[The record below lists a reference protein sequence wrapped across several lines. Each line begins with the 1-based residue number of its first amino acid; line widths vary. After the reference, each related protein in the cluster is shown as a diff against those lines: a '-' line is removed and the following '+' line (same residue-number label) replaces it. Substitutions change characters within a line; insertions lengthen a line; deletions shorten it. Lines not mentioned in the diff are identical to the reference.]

1 MTRLAKGGYCGI
13 LERLSDGDRREM
25 TRPSSNTGE
34 RLRSLSGELSGAL
47 GDLGT
52 FLPYVIAITGAGVL
66 APTPVFVG
74 FAAGYALVALVYRA
88 PIAVQP
94 MKAVGALI
102 IAGSLT
108 APETAWTGAIIGALL
123 LVFSAS
129 AQLGQM
135 ARAIPQSV
143 VTGLQVGLGLM
154 LGMVA
159 VGLMAAQW
167 ALAIPALAVLA
178 LSLIWGRGPWA
189 LIVVGAA
196 VLLVPAS
203 DPILITEVPDA
214 NISIRALLSGI
225 AAQLPLTLLN
235 AVVVAAAVTRSLYP
249 SRASLVSQ
257 RKLAA
262 TSGALNLFLVP
273 FGALPM
279 CHGAGGIAAHH
290 RFGARGI
297 GSPMIMAVLCV
308 AAALAGRDVIGW
320 LTMIPMPVVGALLAY
335 AAADLVLS
343 RRMFDARADCRPV
356 IGAAAIM
363 TVALGAGAG
372 LIAGLAAEAV
382 RVQIRRRRQVMDTHR

>member
-1 MTRLAKGGYCGI
+1 MAR
-13 LERLSDGDRREM
+13 
-25 TRPSSNTGE
+25 SSLYISE

-66 APTPVFVG
+66 APTPVFLG
-74 FAAGYALVALVYRA
+74 FAAGYALVALVYKA

-94 MKAVGALI
+94 MKAVGALV

-108 APETAWTGAIIGALL
+108 APEIAWTGATIGAFLL
-123 LVFSAS
+123 MFSAS
-129 AQLGQM
+129 ARLDKV

-167 ALAIPALAVLA
+167 VLAIPALAVLA

-189 LIVVGAA
+189 VIVVGASA
-196 VLLVPAS
+196 LLAPAS
-203 DPILITEVPDA
+203 DPVLVIAAPYADV
-214 NISIRALLSGI
+214 SIRAVLSGI

-257 RKLAA
+257 RRLAA
-262 TSGALNLFLVP
+262 TSGALNLLLVP

-297 GSPMIMAVLCV
+297 GAPLTMAALCV
-308 AAALAGRDVIGW
+308 AAALTGQDVMRW

-356 IGAAAIM
+356 IGVAAIM

-372 LIAGLAAEAV
+372 LVAGLAAEAV
-382 RVQIRRRRQVMDTHR
+382 RVQLRRRRQIIDTQR